1 MISMPHAAWA
11 VVNSIWQGAVVA
23 GIAWAALRFA
33 RRASAAVRYYVWAAV
48 LAAAL
53 VLPAINLLVP
63 ERVILIAPAAAKPAQ
78 ANPQTASA
86 SDVPNTRVS
95 APKTSSAASAETAHV
110 DHPPTSPI
118 IAARP
123 EPSLV
128 ATPVRSQAKL
138 PQAAATP
145 SAVFG
150 SARAV
155 FARAASSL
163 DVAAI
168 AAGQWLQAR
177 IAFAFV
183 AWLAIAT
190 LLFARLGWG
199 LHRLKTI
206 KRGLVRLDAPA
217 VDALC
222 RSVSRPVSVAESDE
236 VGSPC
241 VIGYTHPVIALPSS
255 LVRTL
260 DEADLH
266 RVLAHEL
273 GHVRRFD
280 DWANLVQQCIRAAL
294 FFNPVVHAACRA
306 LDVSREIACDDL
318 VAAGHADR
326 IEYAKCLTEIAR
338 RGAYVEHLVPAA
350 GFFPDRRQIVVRIEQ
365 LLDRDH
371 AGSARVGVVPAASAI
386 AVIIAVAALAA
397 HQLPALAISAPFAS
411 KTTAPWQGTAPR
423 PAVGGQVSSMT
434 RAPQAIAVTPAST
447 WTSAELDKARSAQA
461 QALYEAMAKEPS
473 LAAADVE
480 RLARAQAALAAA
492 RLNVGRVGA
501 HAFDAM
507 IARAP
512 KVATTIARAQAAR
525 APRIALAMAARSSIV
540 LALAPKAPAAS
551 SEDDFLD
558 ALDAAGYSHLS
569 VDDLIAIRNSGV
581 TSSFLRSLKQYG
593 VLPMPAKSLIALA
606 NSGVSAATIAS
617 MAGAGYTGLKA
628 EDLISLQNAGVTPPF
643 VQSAK
648 ASLRPAPTVQDL
660 VTLAN
665 AGVTAEYIDA
675 LAKSGYAKLSA
686 ASIVKLQNA
695 GVSSTYLIDLAKLGH
710 VGMSVD
716 SLIALAN
723 AGVSPEYIRGL
734 ADLGYSNVS
743 TDDLIRM
750 MNAGVTPD
758 LIKRLR
764 AHGFSEQ
771 LSVDELIKL
780 AENGF

>member
-1 MISMPHAAWA
+1 MISLPHAAWA
-11 VVNSIWQGAVVA
+11 IVNSIWQGAVVA
-23 GIAWAALRFA
+23 GIAWTALRFA

-63 ERVILIAPAAAKPAQ
+63 ERVIVVAPAAAEPAQ
-78 ANPQTASA
+78 VASLGAVMGETLKGPAAPSEAYAVSIGRAARTKTPKSTA
-86 SDVPNTRVS
+86 V
-95 APKTSSAASAETAHV
+95 
-110 DHPPTSPI
+110 
-118 IAARP
+118 AARP
-123 EPSLV
+123 ESSYV
-128 ATPVRSQAKL
+128 APPARSHPKVRQTSA
-138 PQAAATP
+138 PPAT
-145 SAVFG
+145 SA
-150 SARAV
+150 SARAILT
-155 FARAASSL
+155 RAMSAI
-163 DVAAI
+163 DTAAL
-168 AAGQWLQAR
+168 AVGQWLQAR
-177 IAFAFV
+177 IAIAFLV
-183 AWLAIAT
+183 WLAIAT

-199 LHRLKTI
+199 LYRLRTI
-206 KRGLVRLDAPA
+206 KGGLVRLDAPA
-217 VDALC
+217 IDSMC
-222 RSVSRPVSVAESDE
+222 RSVSRLVSVAESDE

-241 VIGYTHPVIALPSS
+241 VIGYAHPVIALPSS

-260 DEADLH
+260 GEADLH

-306 LDVSREIACDDL
+306 LDVNREIACDDL

-365 LLDRDH
+365 LLDRNH
-371 AGSARVGVVPAASAI
+371 AGSARVGIVPAASAI

-397 HQLPALAISAPFAS
+397 HQLPAFAISAPVAS
-411 KTTAPWQGTAPR
+411 KTTMPVRVAST
-423 PAVGGQVSSMT
+423 T
-434 RAPQAIAVTPAST
+434 RAPQPASSSASSST
-447 WTSAELDKARSAQA
+447 WTSAELDKARSAEA
-461 QALYEAMAKEPS
+461 EALYEAMAKEPS

-480 RLARAQAALAAA
+480 QLARAQAALAAA
-492 RLNVGRVGA
+492 RLNMTHVGA
-501 HAFDAM
+501 HAFSAM

-512 KVATTIARAQAAR
+512 KVAMVMARAQAAR
-525 APRIALAMAARSSIV
+525 APRIAMAMAARSAV
-540 LALAPKAPAAS
+540 AFALAPKAPPAS

-581 TSSFLRSLKQYG
+581 TSSYLRSLKQFG

-606 NSGVSAATIAS
+606 NSGVSASTIAS
-617 MAGAGYTGLKA
+617 LAAAGYTGLKA
-628 EDLISLQNAGVTPPF
+628 EDLIALQNSGVTSPF
-643 VQSAK
+643 VRSAK
-648 ASLRPAPTVQDL
+648 ASLRPAPSVQDL

-695 GVSSTYLIDLAKLGH
+695 GVSSTYLTDLAKLGH

-723 AGVSPEYIRGL
+723 AGVSPEYISGL
-734 ADLGYSNVS
+734 ADLGYSSVS

-764 AHGFSEQ
+764 AHGFSDK

-780 AENGF
+780 ANSGF